1 MLVRRIVAAGADS
14 PPQNGEGPLP
24 DSAPVVRPC
33 RHTAPVTIRYSVQ
46 AETREECVQ
55 GLELFVAMGLV
66 PVMLPVQV
74 MDDRWMARAVPPPT
88 TKPPADDQ
96 GPALPPG

>member
-1 MLVRRIVAAGADS
+1 
-14 PPQNGEGPLP
+14 
-24 DSAPVVRPC
+24 
-33 RHTAPVTIRYSVQ
+33 VTIRYSVQ

-55 GLELFVAMGLV
+55 GLELFVQMGLV

-88 TKPPADDQ
+88 AKAPAEDDQ
-96 GPALPPG
+96 GPGAPSG